1 MLSLSGPVC
10 ALAADG
16 CARFCGGDPV
26 FDCVVVLA
34 AAGVGVGGRADPAVR
49 RLFLLLLARNQGG
62 LQVPASGLIAKADG
76 RLTGADGG
84 VAGGPRLDLPSET

>member
-1 MLSLSGPVC
+1 MLGSVSVTPCLI
-10 ALAADG
+10 
-16 CARFCGGDPV
+16 
-26 FDCVVVLA
+26 VLA
-34 AAGVGVGGRADPAVR
+34 AAGVGIGGRSDPAVR